1 MNKLNLRGR
10 RFGRLLVIEECA
22 ERKRRSVMWKCQC
35 DCGNIAYVS
44 SKDLQRNKEKSCGCK
59 GTNNINH
66 VGKTYGK
73 MKVLAETAKR
83 KRKSIIWNCQCEY
96 CGSYK
101 ELSTA
106 DLIQPTLDGCGCK
119 RAKHIRETNM
129 LYQGTSIRQIT
140 DEKNRKNNTSGVKG
154 VYKHKKNGTYIAYI
168 TLQRKQHYLGSYMT
182 LEEAKQA
189 RKQAEEEMYKP
200 IVESYKKEK
209 ENERI

>member
-1 MNKLNLRGR
+1 MGSKLDLRGR

-35 DCGNIAYVS
+35 
-44 SKDLQRNKEKSCGCK
+44 
-59 GTNNINH
+59 
-66 VGKTYGK
+66 
-73 MKVLAETAKR
+73 
-83 KRKSIIWNCQCEY
+83 EY

-106 DLIQPTLDGCGCK
+106 ELIQPTLDGCGCK
-119 RAKHIRETNM
+119 RKKHIKEVNK

-140 DEKNRKNNTSGVKG
+140 EEKNRKNNTSGAKG

-168 TLQRKQHYLGSYMT
+168 TLQRKQYYLGSYMT

-200 IVESYKKEK
+200 IVESYEK
-209 ENERI
+209 EGKDERI